1 MPLLAAMP
9 KSISLTVPSVVII
22 TLLGL
27 MSRCTMRTFS
37 KTYCSP
43 RQTRLAMNTDRA
55 TSGR

>member
-1 MPLLAAMP
+1 VPLRAAIP

-43 RQTRLAMNTDRA
+43 RQTRLAMKIDRS